1 VRIAITGSTGLI
13 GSALSERLRATGVEV
28 VNLVRQQTA
37 GGEQIHWDPTRADG
51 GLGTE
56 LNDMD
61 AVIHL
66 SGAPIAAR
74 RWTAARKQELRASRI
89 GSTSAIV
96 RAMLACPSPP
106 PVLLAA
112 SAMGFY
118 GQTGDRAVD
127 ETAPNGSGFLATLV
141 RDWEAAAQPANAA
154 GIRVVHLRSGIV
166 LSSRGGMLQ
175 KLLPPFRLGLGARL
189 STGNQYLSWITLSDH
204 VRAVRM
210 LLDQPELSGP
220 FNVTGPS
227 PVTNATLTKALGK
240 VLHRPAAM
248 ALPATAL
255 RLALG
260 EVSVELLGSNR
271 VLPSRL
277 QEAGFAFRHAEI
289 ESGLV
294 AAINDKRGLED

>member
-1 VRIAITGSTGLI
+1 MRIAITASTGLI
-13 GSALSERLRATGVEV
+13 GSALSERLRAADIEV
-28 VNLVRQQTA
+28 VNLVRRQGA
-37 GGEQIHWDPTRADG
+37 NSPQIHWDPTAADG
-51 GLGTE
+51 GLGTK
-56 LNDMD
+56 LNGMD

-74 RWTAARKQELRASRI
+74 RWSAARKQELRASRI

-112 SAMGFY
+112 SAIGFY

-127 ETAPNGSGFLATLV
+127 ETAPSGSGFLATLV
-141 RDWEAAAQPANAA
+141 RDWETAAQPANAA

-189 STGNQYLSWITLSDH
+189 STGTQYLSWITLSDH

-210 LLDQPELSGP
+210 LLDQPELNGP

-240 VLHRPAAM
+240 VLRRPAGM
-248 ALPATAL
+248 VLPATAL

-289 ESGLV
+289 ESGL
-294 AAINDKRGLED
+294 AAALNDKRGLED

>member
-1 VRIAITGSTGLI
+1 MRIAITGSTGLI
-13 GSALSERLRATGVEV
+13 GIALSERLRAADIEV
-28 VNLVRQQTA
+28 VNLVRRQGASAT
-37 GGEQIHWDPTRADG
+37 QIHWDPTAADG
-51 GLGTE
+51 GLGTK
-56 LNDMD
+56 LNGVD

-89 GSTSAIV
+89 ASTSAIV

-112 SAMGFY
+112 SAIGFY

-127 ETAPNGSGFLATLV
+127 ETAPSGSGFLATLV
-141 RDWEAAAQPANAA
+141 HDWEAAAQPANAA

-210 LLDQPELSGP
+210 LLDQPELNGP

-240 VLHRPAAM
+240 VLRRPAGM
-248 ALPATAL
+248 VLPATAL

-289 ESGLV
+289 ESGL
-294 AAINDKRGLED
+294 AAALNDKRGLED

>member
-13 GSALSERLRATGVEV
+13 GSALSEQLRAADVGV
-28 VNLVRQQTA
+28 VNLIRRPAV
-37 GGEQIHWDPTRADG
+37 GGNQIQWDPSAPDG

-56 LNDMD
+56 LDGLD

-74 RWTAARKQELRASRI
+74 RWSAARKQELRASRI
-89 GSTSAIV
+89 ATTSAIV

-112 SAMGFY
+112 SAIGFY
-118 GQTGDRAVD
+118 GQTGDLAVD
-127 ETAPNGSGFLATLV
+127 ETAPNGRGFLATLV
-141 RDWEAAAQPANAA
+141 RDWEAAAEPASSA
-154 GIRVVHLRSGIV
+154 GIRVAHLRSGIV
-166 LSSRGGMLQ
+166 LSSRGGMLP

-189 STGNQYLSWITLSDH
+189 STGSQYFSWITLSDH
-204 VRAVRM
+204 VRAVR
-210 LLDQPELSGP
+210 LLLEQPELNGP

-227 PVTNATLTKALGK
+227 PVTNAAFTKALGR
-240 VLHRPAAM
+240 VVHRPAAM
-248 ALPATAL
+248 TLPAPAL

-277 QEAGFAFRHAEI
+277 QEAGFAFRHATI
-289 ESGLV
+289 ESGLA
-294 AAINDKRGLED
+294 AAINDKRELVD